1 MFNYSEPGVDNSG
14 NVVDHSTSGGI
25 KLTAYGGDTNP
36 DVTKGERYTTD
47 YDGVLQSADM
57 TIVSGKG
64 LNVTGI
70 HVKKSGKENK
80 SNKASEIEDLGRLD
94 TQEDEFD
101 VNTIAKIHESKKM
114 LNENDKKAIG
124 MSQNIFDVSSY
135 GEVRL
140 NAY

>member
-1 MFNYSEPGVDNSG
+1 MFNYSEPGIENSG
-14 NVVDHSTSGGI
+14 NAVDRATSGGI
-25 KLTAYGGDTNP
+25 KVTAYGGDSNP
-36 DVTKGERYTTD
+36 DRTKGERYTTD

-64 LNVTGI
+64 LNITGI
-70 HVKKSGKENK
+70 HVKKSGKAES
-80 SNKASEIEDLGRLD
+80 SNKNTEIEDLGRLD

-101 VNTIAKIHESKKM
+101 VNAIAKVHETKKM